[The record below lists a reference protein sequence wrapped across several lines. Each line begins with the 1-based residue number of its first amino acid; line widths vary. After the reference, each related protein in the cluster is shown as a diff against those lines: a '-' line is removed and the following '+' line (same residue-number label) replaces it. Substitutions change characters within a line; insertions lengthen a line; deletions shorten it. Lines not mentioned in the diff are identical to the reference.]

1 MNEILLGAVSLASF
15 VIGLFFLKFWRRTH
29 DRFHLLFAL
38 AFIVEAVN
46 RFLLGATGALREEA
60 PAYYLVRVLAYGL
73 ILVAIV
79 DKNLGARR
87 DGPPPGPDGR

>member
-15 VIGLFFLKFWRRTH
+15 VIGLFFLKFWLKTR

-73 ILVAIV
+73 ILLAIL
-79 DKNLGARR
+79 DKNVGARDAPRER
-87 DGPPPGPDGR
+87 DGG